1 MCASTTAKVA
11 AVGWFLALFVGVPY
25 VGSRYPGLLPAWLP
39 SWFFMAVIAVG
50 FVAGG
55 FLLKRLDLWRWHRLA
70 TSMGLQRMDG
80 NTAADAGFNS
90 MEAYRGEFESRQV
103 TLDHVGTQE
112 NVASDWTRVAARH
125 DGDPGGPLVVRER
138 GLGGVPESEFPPSV
152 DVRNGALTDRFNVYC
167 EDAGFARDV
176 LAGHVRELLVDADEV
191 DEVKVDDDT
200 VVSRQR
206 LQTFDADV
214 IREHMRVAAGVA
226 DAVETASGR

>member
-1 MCASTTAKVA
+1 
-11 AVGWFLALFVGVPY
+11 
-25 VGSRYPGLLPAWLP
+25 
-39 SWFFMAVIAVG
+39 
-50 FVAGG
+50 
-55 FLLKRLDLWRWHRLA
+55 
-70 TSMGLQRMDG
+70 MDG

-167 EDAGFARDV
+167 EDAGFARESSP
-176 LAGHVRELLVDADEV
+176 A
-191 DEVKVDDDT
+191 T
-200 VVSRQR
+200 
-206 LQTFDADV
+206 
-214 IREHMRVAAGVA
+214 
-226 DAVETASGR
+226 SGSCSSTPTGSTR

>member
-1 MCASTTAKVA
+1 
-11 AVGWFLALFVGVPY
+11 
-25 VGSRYPGLLPAWLP
+25 
-39 SWFFMAVIAVG
+39 
-50 FVAGG
+50 
-55 FLLKRLDLWRWHRLA
+55 
-70 TSMGLQRMDG
+70 MDG

-103 TLDHVGTQE
+103 TLDRVGTQE

-214 IREHMRVAAGVA
+214 VREHMRVAAGVA
-226 DAVETASGR
+226 DAVEAASGR